1 MQPIPCQSERS
12 GIAGQGKTKHGFVYR
27 LSHQGV
33 GRENCD
39 PLCGGKMI
47 IELYFCPARKEL
59 DTVLLRCFP
68 QVLQRLGDRNANVF
82 HAEGLCLCLEAL
94 LDVVSHF

>member
-1 MQPIPCQSERS
+1 MSRS

-39 PLCGGKMI
+39 PLCEGKMI
-47 IELYFCPARKEL
+47 IELYFCLARKEL
-59 DTVLLRCFP
+59 DVVLLRCFS
-68 QVLQRLGDRNANVF
+68 QVLQWQGGRNANVF
-82 HAEGLCLCLEAL
+82 HAEGLC
-94 LDVVSHF
+94 V